1 MIYVRALFFP
11 ADQERLNFVQMKLMI
26 RRYVACMATVMACVV
41 AQGCTPK
48 APYELSQ
55 ADKRFAA
62 FYADYMLL
70 SGITESA
77 RDSVAVPGMQKIDSL
92 LEVHTLTMKE
102 FNEQAEKYRQEPKHW
117 RAILL
122 EVKNNL
128 KDRDE

>member
-1 MIYVRALFFP
+1 MYACSLFFP
-11 ADQERLNFVQMKLMI
+11 ADQERVTIVQMKLMI
-26 RRYVACMATVMACVV
+26 RRCVACMATVMACVV

-55 ADKRFAA
+55 ADKRFAS

-70 SGITESA
+70 SGVTDSA
-77 RDSVAVPGMQKIDSL
+77 RDSVAVPGRQTIDSL
-92 LEVHTLTMKE
+92 LDVHSLTMKE
-102 FNEQAEKYRQEPKHW
+102 FNERAEKYRQEPKLW

-128 KDRDE
+128 RDRHE